1 MKLFATPL
9 QQRWR
14 TIQLDKGEGDEN
26 PYPRHYSEE
35 QYSLRGGEGSIRGI
49 SLHSPASAFRHKYW
63 HTASFAFNNMLH
75 MFSSLYSKQII
86 YYHQP
91 KELIKIGVYHLLFCE
106 QKVTFPSLVWSL
118 AASLTGC
125 EVLQLVQLGTAETW
139 SFIKIL

>member
-1 MKLFATPL
+1 
-9 QQRWR
+9 
-14 TIQLDKGEGDEN
+14 
-26 PYPRHYSEE
+26 
-35 QYSLRGGEGSIRGI
+35 
-49 SLHSPASAFRHKYW
+49 
-63 HTASFAFNNMLH
+63 MLH

-139 SFIKIL
+139 SYIEIFKPNQPNIMLFQPYIMLGPGSMQKSSNQTTPI